1 MVGVKNDLAE
11 LQPWWPVH
19 IKNDSDLSI
28 SIDPVLYRSDF
39 STGAD
44 TVDEATTAGIRVE
57 AIQDDGTDV
66 TGTEPTITISGS
78 GTFNPR
84 MTINHAD
91 GTSTTWLL
99 VAPTAEL
106 SPNTAANA
114 AADNAHRHDTGGDGR
129 LLPFTAFRPSNLN
142 SGLYNKSGN
151 QSKLARTQSL

>member
-1 MVGVKNDLAE
+1 MASFKKSPTKIWSRVKNDLAE

-84 MTINHAD
+84 MTINQWNFLTYYRRVDH
-91 GTSTTWLL
+91 
-99 VAPTAEL
+99 
-106 SPNTAANA
+106 
-114 AADNAHRHDTGGDGR
+114 
-129 LLPFTAFRPSNLN
+129 
-142 SGLYNKSGN
+142 
-151 QSKLARTQSL
+151 